1 LADTIAPVNE
11 LPPEDPELLERL
23 KTEYERKVVRGR
35 DGWLFLHN
43 DTNRMMDQMAGIIRL
58 NNMQL
63 RNWRVVLDLR
73 TAWLERLG
81 IPYFVLIAPNAAS
94 VYPEKRPE
102 GFEAVEDR
110 PINQLIEHLEQNGSF
125 ARVIMPLP
133 ELLDAKRERLTYIPT
148 DTHWNEFGAF
158 VAYEILMDEMERRG
172 VDVRRLRRDD
182 LRITEEERTG
192 DLGPRVD
199 PPLTS
204 PHLLVDPL
212 ATTARMVADNRVY
225 NNGRNVVY
233 ECDQAP
239 GRCFVHGD
247 SFAYTMLHI
256 VAESFGRLFFVHR
269 PTFDYEAIL
278 AERPNAVV
286 SVVTERFIIRVPGDL
301 PYVPL
306 DRLVGRRR
314 KQGAVLPPVRDPSS
328 LRIDQEVP
336 PHWDPYFEPDIAEE
350 SGATPA

>member
-1 LADTIAPVNE
+1 VNE
-11 LPPEDPELLERL
+11 LPPRDPELLERL
-23 KTEYERKVVRGR
+23 RTEYERKVVRGR

-43 DTNRMMDQMAGIIRL
+43 DTNRTMEQQAGIIRL

-63 RNWRVVLDLR
+63 RNWRIVLDLR

-102 GFEAVEDR
+102 GFEAVENR
-110 PINQLIEHLEQNGSF
+110 PVHQLIDHLEQAGSL
-125 ARVIMPLP
+125 ARVIMPLQ

-158 VAYEILMDEMERRG
+158 VAYESLMDEMERRG
-172 VDVRRLRRDD
+172 VEVRRLRRDD
-182 LRITEEERTG
+182 LRITEDERLG
-192 DLGPRVD
+192 DLGMRVD

-204 PHLLVDPL
+204 PHVLVEPR
-212 ATTARMVADNRVY
+212 APSARMVEDNRVY
-225 NNGRNVVY
+225 NSGKNVVY
-233 ECDQAP
+233 ECDGAP

-247 SFAYTMLHI
+247 SFAYTMLHFL
-256 VAESFGRLFFVHR
+256 AESFGRLFYVHR

-278 AERPNAVV
+278 AERPRAVV
-286 SVVTERFIIRVPGDL
+286 SIVTERFIIKVPQDL

-306 DRLVGRRR
+306 ARLVGLRR
-314 KQGAVLPPVRDPSS
+314 KQGAMLPPVKDPSS
-328 LRIDQEVP
+328 LRVLQEIP
-336 PHWDPYFEPDIAEE
+336 PHWDPYFEPDEVEE
-350 SGATPA
+350 PGATPA